1 MSALYDCLKVI
12 LKSDILLEPG
22 CGSDTAEWDAV
33 LLSIDP

>member
-22 CGSDTAEWDAV
+22 CGSDTATWECRAV
-33 LLSIDP
+33 VN